1 MTTDLSPVIVKKTQ
15 DTLGKFVKKP
25 NLSDKLLRKPPFK
38 FLHDVIN
45 VVFFPLIRN
54 AKQIIDLYFLTFSGN
69 RNYWFF

>member
-15 DTLGKFVKKP
+15 DTLGKYVKKP

-45 VVFFPLIRN
+45 VVFI
-54 AKQIIDLYFLTFSGN
+54 YLTATCKEK
-69 RNYWFF
+69 RY